1 MHLAAANASD
11 KPHSPLSVLRELLN
25 NPPASAAPS
34 TPSDS
39 GKKLSLTRSGTFA
52 VPSPTVAP
60 WLETRDGDGATP
72 LQCAAFAGHVMA
84 TKLLI
89 VAGAD
94 LNAADVDGATAL
106 HKACARGHVAV
117 IEVLM
122 AADASRDARDHRGQ
136 TPLHYAVDADRASA
150 LDVLLAHDHEG
161 ALFAAA
167 DNRGL
172 TLLHR
177 AARRGSRRCLA
188 RVRTKFA
195 KRVQPAVVNA
205 VDAEGMTPLHH
216 AALCG
221 SGSCVRQLL
230 ALGAN
235 AGLLCGGAARLSAA
249 HLAAAAGS
257 VAGLDALLD
266 AQPTLLAATDGS
278 GRTPLDIARSL
289 PKLAAAAAFLEQ
301 QERER
306 APESGESATESG
318 GPAIEVTPRAPAAA
332 QKSVHAS
339 ISTME
344 IQNVNRWGF
353 VDPNAQQYAPT
364 EKDIRKEVERGMK
377 WMQMFQQWDK
387 FADSDKL
394 HELRTRCAVSRGRV

>member
-1 MHLAAANASD
+1 MQIRLPPPAVTVARRRSASAATFGATNSSIMHLAAANASD

-25 NPPASAAPS
+25 NPPSSAAPLS

-39 GKKLSLTRSGTFA
+39 TKKLSLTRSGTFA

-72 LQCAAFAGHVMA
+72 LHCAAFAGHVMA

-136 TPLHYAVDADRASA
+136 TPIHYAVDADRASA

-205 VDAEGMTPLHH
+205 P
-216 AALCG
+216 
-221 SGSCVRQLL
+221 
-230 ALGAN
+230 
-235 AGLLCGGAARLSAA
+235 
-249 HLAAAAGS
+249 
-257 VAGLDALLD
+257 
-266 AQPTLLAATDGS
+266 
-278 GRTPLDIARSL
+278 
-289 PKLAAAAAFLEQ
+289 
-301 QERER
+301 
-306 APESGESATESG
+306 
-318 GPAIEVTPRAPAAA
+318 TPRA
-332 QKSVHAS
+332 
-339 ISTME
+339 
-344 IQNVNRWGF
+344 
-353 VDPNAQQYAPT
+353 
-364 EKDIRKEVERGMK
+364 
-377 WMQMFQQWDK
+377 
-387 FADSDKL
+387 
-394 HELRTRCAVSRGRV
+394 